1 MAFVAFEFICIALYY
16 FCYYRKQ
23 QLEGKPLI
31 HIKKLIWIALF
42 IGYIA
47 LVLNLT
53 IISRGS
59 SHYKEMNLH
68 LFSGYVE
75 AWNSYSYKKL
85 QPSIYN
91 ILMFIPMGML
101 LPLLSRKLTTF
112 KWLIVVVVCFTLF
125 IEIYQLVT
133 GAGIFE
139 LDDLFNNTLGGVIGY
154 QFYRLYT
161 SVIQHKKVRMKS
173 LLGSLVIPLL
183 MVFIFAGITIAYAK
197 QEFGNLSINS
207 YSKWDMTDVHL
218 TTSMQLNSVPT
229 MASVY
234 KKVNHSDEVGDILYR
249 KLGLTEVKTAAK
261 ERDRGILLEDKS
273 GSQYTLFQ
281 STQGNWTLTDSN
293 YTPQQATWT
302 KQGPMRLEAM
312 AIMDNLAILPQ
323 KADLITEEGDQFQ
336 WSLSDTPHINK
347 DYWSG
352 DLSLGLKKD
361 GSIYAVS
368 YGLQE
373 HHFIREVDILTPK
386 DVYERIKKGE
396 FPLIKRNAI
405 LTPDMMVIKKG
416 DKLEITGME
425 LTFMYDTKEF
435 YQPVYRVSGIFNGD
449 SDWFTLIQAR
459 RN

>member
-1 MAFVAFEFICIALYY
+1 MAFVGFEFICIALYY

-23 QLEGKPLI
+23 KLEEKPLI

-42 IGYIA
+42 IGYLA

-59 SHYKEMNLH
+59 SHHMEMNLH

-75 AWNSYSYKKL
+75 AWNSYSYRKL

-91 ILMFIPMGML
+91 ILMLIPMGIL
-101 LPLLSRKLTTF
+101 LPILSRKLTTF
-112 KWLIVVVVCFTLF
+112 KWLIIVILSFTLF
-125 IEIYQLVT
+125 IETCQLFT

-139 LDDLFNNTLGGVIGY
+139 LDDLFNNTVGGVIGY

-161 SVIQHKKVRMKS
+161 SIIQHKKVRMKS
-173 LLGSLVIPLL
+173 LIGSLSIPLL
-183 MVFIFAGITIAYAK
+183 MVFLFVGITIAYSK

-207 YSKWDMTDVHL
+207 YYKWDMKDVHM

-229 MASVY
+229 MAPVY
-234 KKVNHSDEVGDILYR
+234 KKVNHSDEVEGLLHR
-249 KLGLTEVKTAAK
+249 KLGLSALNTTAK
-261 ERDRGILLEDKS
+261 EGDREILLEDKS
-273 GSQYTLFQ
+273 GSQYTLFL
-281 STQGNWTLTDSN
+281 STHGNWNLTENN
-293 YTPQQATWT
+293 YTHQQAALT
-302 KQGPMRLEAM
+302 KQGPLRQKAM
-312 AIMDNLAILPQ
+312 VIMDNLDILPQ

-361 GSIYAVS
+361 GSIYSVS
-368 YGLQE
+368 YELQE
-373 HHFIREVDILTPK
+373 HHFIREMDILSPK

-405 LTPDMMVIKKG
+405 LTPDMLVIKKG
-416 DKLEITGME
+416 DKLEVTGME

-449 SDWFTLIQAR
+449 SNWYTLIQAQ